1 MVALRRR
8 TFFFAVAGAAVYGV
22 ATVAAA
28 WVLGWVTDNVI
39 LPRFDEGHVA
49 AGSVATG
56 IALIIAVA
64 LVKVA
69 GVLCRRINATITAAR
84 VGATLRSHVV
94 EQYQR
99 VPYEY
104 HQRYPTGELL
114 AHAGADVDAAT
125 DVLSPLPF
133 ATGVIVIL
141 VVATLWMVF
150 TDPWLALIGLTLFPT
165 LIILNVVYQRKV
177 EVPAEFAQAQIGV
190 VSAVAHESFDG
201 ALVVKALGA
210 ENLEGDRFRNASEIL
225 RDAKIRVAVLRA
237 TLDAVLDSLPSIAV
251 VALVVVGAWQVQNG
265 AITTGD
271 VVSFV
276 ALLNLIVWPLRL
288 IGFVLGDLPRAVVS
302 HDRIESVFA
311 EPTDPRNALVPAAVP
326 SPAAPPVGALALAV
340 RDICFEYDAGRPV
353 LEHVSFTVTPGR
365 TVAVVGPT
373 GCGKST
379 LVLLLAG
386 LLPPGS
392 GTIAYDD
399 RDLQSLSVS
408 ELRTDT
414 AIAFQEPFL
423 FGDSVRENILL
434 GLDADESELDEATA
448 LAGASRFV
456 SRLNAGIDTVVGE
469 RGATL
474 SGGQRQRVALARALV
489 RKPRLLLLDDATSSV
504 DPSTEARI
512 LAGLSERLSAT
523 TTVLVANRPSTIA
536 LADEVVYLE
545 DGRLVAHGTHPELL
559 AAYPGYERLVRA
571 YDLDRAE
578 RAS

>member
-8 TFFFAVAGAAVYGV
+8 TFFFAVGGAAVYGV
-22 ATVAAA
+22 ATVASA
-28 WVLGWVTDNVI
+28 WVVGWVTDNVI

-64 LVKVA
+64 VVKVA

-94 EQYQR
+94 EQYQQ

-104 HQRYPTGELL
+104 HQRNPTGELL
-114 AHAGADVDAAT
+114 AHAGADIDAAT

-210 ENLEGDRFRNASEIL
+210 EDLEGHRFRNASEIL
-225 RDAKIRVAVLRA
+225 RDAKIRVAVMRA

-251 VALVVVGAWQVQNG
+251 VVLVVVGAWQVQRG
-265 AITTGD
+265 EITTGS

-302 HDRIESVFA
+302 HDRIASVFA
-311 EPTDPRNALVPAAVP
+311 EPTDPRNALVAATVPPPSAPAA
-326 SPAAPPVGALALAV
+326 ALAVAV
-340 RDICFEYDAGRPV
+340 RDISFEYENGRPV

-365 TVAVVGPT
+365 TVAIVGPT

-386 LLPPGS
+386 LLPPRS

-399 RDLQSLSVS
+399 RDLESLSVS
-408 ELRTDT
+408 ELRADT

-423 FGDSVRENILL
+423 FAESVRENILL
-434 GLDADESELDEATA
+434 GLDVDESELDEATA

-456 SRLNAGIDTVVGE
+456 ARLNAGIDTVVGE

-523 TTVLVANRPSTIA
+523 TTVVVANRPSTIA

-545 DGRLVAHGTHPELL
+545 DGRLVAQGTHPELL